1 MCRLGLNRKCL
12 FRKEIVCFNKE
23 KKMQSTLN
31 EYYNLKKIM
40 KKGNTCVGTILYFEA
55 EFQIVWLNSE

>member
-1 MCRLGLNRKCL
+1 MCRVGLNVKCKRNSL
-12 FRKEIVCFNKE
+12 FQQR

-31 EYYNLKKIM
+31 EYHNLKKIM